1 MKEFKEA
8 LKCMCSDEHGKFQ
21 ITEVIAGVGIALL
34 KRVSEV
40 RILFGTPPQ
49 NTAIL
54 TSCGVFLL
62 LVQLVLLPIF
72 ADICRYWC
80 CT

>member
-1 MKEFKEA
+1 MISDVA
-8 LKCMCSDEHGKFQ
+8 LPLQRVEIS
-21 ITEVIAGVGIALL
+21 TSSVVLL

-62 LVQLVLLPIF
+62 LV
-72 ADICRYWC
+72 
-80 CT
+80 